1 MPDTYL
7 RSSRILIGRHD
18 YFAEEES
25 STVKVN
31 GIEMTIQEFRLMSSG
46 KKRMTVD
53 RAKWNRQKKT
63 PDE

>member
-7 RSSRILIGRHD
+7 RSSRLLTGRHD

-25 STVKVN
+25 NTVKVN
-31 GIEMTIQEFRLMSSG
+31 GIEMTVDEFRVMRPG
-46 KKRMTVD
+46 KKQQMGIV
-53 RAKWNRQKKT
+53 RQKKA